1 MYGPLL
7 KQLASEGTIISSH
20 STAKSAIAFLHGNPA
35 RVVVTSDNAIFDKKN
50 LDLLLTL
57 VEYVKTGG
65 VLILGAG
72 LGNYVN
78 RGNLDKVL
86 QDRFGVAW
94 RCASYHRSTYFLN
107 SANPFVAKLGAG
119 GIRLAESYSQKAVT
133 LKHVA
138 PEDALYLPGPTSQT
152 ESHVFPAAPVPA
164 DECPAAIKKIGAG
177 ILAYVG
183 DVNADEGSVIL
194 EAALLR
200 LIS

>member
-7 KQLASEGTIISSH
+7 KQLGAEGTAISSH

-65 VLILGAG
+65 VLVLGAG
-72 LGNYVN
+72 LGSYVN

-86 QDRFGVAW
+86 QDRFGVPW
-94 RCASYHRSTYFLN
+94 KCAAPTHATFELN

-119 GIRLAESYSQKAVT
+119 GIRLAESYEQKAVT

-138 PEDALYLPGPTSQT
+138 PEDALYLPATGTD
-152 ESHVFPAAPVPA
+152 AAEVGSS
-164 DECPAAIKKIGAG
+164 AAIKKVGAG
-177 ILAYVG
+177 ILAFIG
-183 DVNADEGSVIL
+183 DVAAEEGSVIL